1 MTFEQLYRTSLWKT
15 LWVNFSLLPVKQ
27 AWRLPFFVAHSVEI
41 QSLKGSAEVALN
53 RPNVVQIGYHRVGV
67 ISRHVPTVLEIKG
80 KWIVDGRAFLGHG
93 SGISVI
99 EGGCLHFGDGFQ
111 ITSSSRIVCKKFIR
125 IGKNVLCSWDAT
137 IMDTDLH
144 RVLDAD
150 GNDLNPDAQIVI
162 GNNVWIGFGAFV
174 GKGSAIPDGCVIGAR
189 SLVNK
194 KIQENNAIYVG
205 NPARCIQTKI
215 QWEA

>member
-27 AWRLPFFVAHSVEI
+27 AWRLPFFVAHGVEI

-144 RVLDAD
+144 HVSDAE
-150 GNDLNPDAQIVI
+150 GNDLNPDQEITI
-162 GNNVWIGFGAFV
+162 GNDVWIGLGALIV
-174 GKGSAIPDGCVIGAR
+174 KGSRIPDGSVVGAR
-189 SLVNK
+189 CLTNK
-194 KIQENNAIYVG
+194 RLEEDNAIYVG
-205 NPARCIQTKI
+205 SPAQCIRSGI
-215 QWEA
+215 RWEG